1 MNFFKKLFGLLV
13 KLGFF
18 MVALGGLFV
27 AGLIAYAYVMDKLEE
42 DDDEDFDFDEEFED
56 DDDDDFED
64 EEEVDVELNEETEVE
79 EDGEDI
85 KE

>member
-1 MNFFKKLFGLLV
+1 MDLIKKLFGLLV

-27 AGLIAYAYVMDKLEE
+27 CGLIAYAYVMDKLEE
-42 DDDEDFDFDEEFED
+42 DDDEDFDFDEEFDDED
-56 DDDDDFED
+56 EDDDFED
-64 EEEVDVELNEETEVE
+64 EDDKEDDLMKEENEE
-79 EDGEDI
+79 ED

>member
-1 MNFFKKLFGLLV
+1 MDFIKKLFGLLV

-27 AGLIAYAYVMDKLEE
+27 CGLIAYAYVMDKLEE
-42 DDDEDFDFDEEFED
+42 DDDEDFDFDEEFNDEEE
-56 DDDDDFED
+56 DDDDFED
-64 EEEVDVELNEETEVE
+64 EDDNEHEDVKDDDAE
-79 EDGEDI
+79 ED